1 MLSKHIIASPSP
13 RSSRLAAVLRA
24 SLGLSAAVL
33 AAACE
38 EPDPDASP
46 QAEAA
51 QAPETEPPRLT
62 AEQIDALRA
71 ERSVASLPVGQAG
84 SIEIVNS
91 GAAEAPE
98 YVYFTVG
105 GPLLR
110 EVLRQ
115 LVDEQGATP
124 AEVYLA
130 LADGGPLPE
139 ALAEDHRARAEQDPA
154 LSAQPRQL
162 VYVMPR
168 SISSDNHDCLGS
180 GGNPMNFGGWLND
193 WRQSFGAYFNPSYE
207 YNDINTADGGTS
219 YSIAPDSNGRV
230 MSACNAAHNEVQVS
244 FWSLT
249 FIPGLYYPYSFVWAE
264 YLDDFDAVSLYS
276 TGTGPLYRMVVGHTH
291 PDPNT
296 YVAYG
301 RCGGA
306 C

>member
-38 EPDPDASP
+38 EPGPDASP

-51 QAPETEPPRLT
+51 QAPATEPPRLT

-91 GAAEAPE
+91 GAAEAPD
-98 YVYFTVG
+98 YVYITVG
-105 GPLLR
+105 GAP
-110 EVLRQ
+110 VTDALRQ

-154 LSAQPRQL
+154 LSDQPRRL
-162 VYVMPR
+162 AVVMPR
-168 SISSDNHDCLGS
+168 SVTPENHECLGS
-180 GGNPMNFGGWLND
+180 GGNPMDSDDWLGD
-193 WRQSFGAYFNPSYE
+193 WAQSFAAYFNPPYT
-207 YNDINTADGGTS
+207 YDDINTANGGTS
-219 YSIAPDSNGRV
+219 YYIAAESGGRV

-249 FIPGLYYPYSFVWAE
+249 SIPGPYYPYSFVWAG
-264 YLDDFDAVSLYS
+264 YLDDFDAVHLHS